1 MRLNLLVPAL
11 ILIAS
16 PALAQQADP
25 AKLGSVLRQQRDMAN
40 DNVAACSV
48 AVSDLQAKV
57 ADLEKQLAAAKQ
69 PAAEAEAAK

>member
-1 MRLNLLVPAL
+1 MIVRLVFFLLLV
-11 ILIAS
+11 S
-16 PALAQQADP
+16 PVAAQQVDP

-69 PAAEAEAAK
+69 VPAETEAPK